1 MTASFRRS
9 PFGYARAEVDEYIG
23 QLRGEID
30 ALREQTHSLEE
41 QIAQQKK
48 QIEEYRAQERYISGA
63 LLDAQNRAVQIEQR
77 AQENYDRA
85 IMRLAEDSKIWE
97 DRIQKNKERL
107 IALDNMIESFLSG
120 VKAEMG
126 AAHADSG
133 EDWKSA
139 LEEADRIMLA
149 AQTVR
154 PGGEE
159 KKDDADVKDAIV
171 TAKETGEVPEE
182 NRGTPV
188 RAPQVDGD
196 IHNLYWRLKHLEDGD
211 TPPRQ
216 TVDPREDAKKGG
228 AKPAEEKTDAPETAA
243 NKADKEMYM
252 PAQNEQERL
261 TSILSELGI
270 LPADEEKKDE
280 KKPKDRK

>member
-63 LLDAQNRAVQIEQR
+63 LLDAQNRAVQIEQK

-149 AQTVR
+149 AQTTR
-154 PGGEE
+154 SGDEE
-159 KKDDADVKDAIV
+159 KKDDAAAAAKDAV
-171 TAKETGEVPEE
+171 GPAREKGEVPEE

-211 TPPRQ
+211 AAPRQ
-216 TVDPREDAKKGG
+216 TFDPRADAKKDS
-228 AKPAEEKTDAPETAA
+228 AESAEEKTDAPQETA
-243 NKADKEMYM
+243 NKEMYM

-261 TSILSELGI
+261 TSNLSELGI
-270 LPADEEKKDE
+270 LPAEDEKKDE
-280 KKPKDRK
+280 KKPEDKK